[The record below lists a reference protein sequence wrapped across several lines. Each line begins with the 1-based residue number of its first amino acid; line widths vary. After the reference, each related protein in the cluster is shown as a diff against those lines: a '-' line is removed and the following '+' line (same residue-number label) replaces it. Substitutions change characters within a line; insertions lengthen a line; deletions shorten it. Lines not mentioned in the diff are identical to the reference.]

1 MTYHSKKAIVS
12 ILTSL
17 LVFLY
22 LYIDIQ
28 GVSSAGVESLPQLW
42 GVFFL
47 KWIVIE
53 VLAKM
58 VILIVFNIL
67 NRLAT
72 REAEPSFTD
81 ERDRMIEL
89 KAVRN
94 FCFMFSFVF
103 FVAMG
108 ALAIHQPLSAMFNIL
123 AIDFFLSGLVL
134 NLSYIFYYQ
143 RGY

>member
-1 MTYHSKKAIVS
+1 MTYHPKKAIVS

-22 LYIDIQ
+22 LFIDIQ
-28 GVSSAGVESLPQLW
+28 GTSSAGVESLPQLW
-42 GVFFL
+42 GAFFL

-67 NRLAT
+67 NRLTT
-72 REAEPSFTD
+72 REAEPSFAD

-94 FCFMFSFVF
+94 FALCFPLVF
-103 FVAMG
+103 LPPWA
-108 ALAIHQPLSAMFNIL
+108 H
-123 AIDFFLSGLVL
+123 
-134 NLSYIFYYQ
+134 
-143 RGY
+143 

>member
-22 LYIDIQ
+22 LFIDIQ
-28 GVSSAGVESLPQLW
+28 GAGSAGVESLPQLW

-72 REAEPSFTD
+72 REAEPSFAD

-94 FCFMFSFVF
+94 FCFMFSFGF

-108 ALAIHQPLSAMFNIL
+108 ALAIHQPLSVMFNTL

-143 RGY
+143 RGF